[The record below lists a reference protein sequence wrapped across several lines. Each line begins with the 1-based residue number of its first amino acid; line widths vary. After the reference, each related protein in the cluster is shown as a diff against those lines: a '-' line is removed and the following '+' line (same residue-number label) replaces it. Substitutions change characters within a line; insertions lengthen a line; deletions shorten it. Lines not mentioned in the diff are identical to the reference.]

1 MTILALTLLSGLLAG
16 TEIAVVALRGS
27 RLASLVATGSKRA
40 RAVKRLRADP
50 ERFLATVQIGITV
63 IGTVAGAFGG
73 ATFAARLRPALE
85 RIPAL
90 AVHAESLSVAVVVLL
105 ISYLSLVL
113 GELIPKSLALRSAER
128 YALLMGQPLLG
139 LSWLA
144 RPLVWFLTASSN
156 VVLRL
161 FGDRTT
167 FTEARISSEELQQLV
182 EGAAKTGSVNPQAGE
197 IASRALD
204 FAELTVAHVMI
215 PRGQIIALPRRA
227 TLEEVRQVV
236 LERGHTRMPVYR
248 GAIEQVIGYVNI
260 KDLVARAWDPRP
272 FVLEEIVRPAYFV
285 APTMRALDLL
295 EELKRRRIQLA
306 IVVDDAGTTSGLV
319 TLEDLIEELVGE
331 VFSEHEAPRAALV
344 RAEPD
349 GSFLVQ
355 GEAPVRDVNRA
366 LDLELPEGPG
376 WSTVAGLSLALAGKI
391 PAIGERLKTP
401 DGTMLEIADST
412 DRQVRTVRLRKGAT
426 TEGDEEEE
434 ERRDPSD

>member
-1 MTILALTLLSGLLAG
+1 MLSGILAG

-40 RAVKRLRADP
+40 RAVKRLRANP

-90 AVHAESLSVAVVVLL
+90 APHAESLAVAVVVAL

-113 GELIPKSLALRSAER
+113 GELVPKSLALRSAEK

-144 RPLVWFLTASSN
+144 RPLVWSLTASSN
-156 VVLRL
+156 VVLRF
-161 FGDRTT
+161 FGDRTN

-182 EGAAKTGSVNPQAGE
+182 LGAAKTGSVNPQAGE
-197 IASRALD
+197 IAARALD
-204 FAELTVAHVMI
+204 FAELTVAQVMI
-215 PRGQIIALPRRA
+215 PRGQIIALPRGA
-227 TLEEVRQVV
+227 TLEEVRKVV
-236 LERGHTRMPVYR
+236 LQGGHTRMPVYQ
-248 GAIEQVIGYVNI
+248 GGIEQVIGYVNV
-260 KDLVARAWDPRP
+260 KDLVARAWEPGP
-272 FVLEEIVRPAYFV
+272 FALEAIVRPAYFV
-285 APTMRALDLL
+285 AQTMRVLDLL
-295 EELKRRRIQLA
+295 DEMKRRRVQLA
-306 IVVDDAGTTSGLV
+306 LVVDDAGVTSGLV
-319 TLEDLIEELVGE
+319 TLEDLVEELVGE

-344 RAEPD
+344 REDPD

-355 GEAPVRDVNRA
+355 GAAPVRDVNRA

-376 WSTVAGLSLALAGKI
+376 WSTVAGLCLALAGKI
-391 PAIGERLKTP
+391 PANGERLKTP
-401 DGTMLEIADST
+401 DGTTLEIADST
-412 DRQVRTVRLRKGAT
+412 DRQVRSVRLRKGVSVEDK
-426 TEGDEEEE
+426 EGDE
-434 ERRDPSD
+434 PSDLSS

>member
-1 MTILALTLLSGLLAG
+1 MLSGILAG

-40 RAVKRLRADP
+40 RAVKRLRANP

-90 AVHAESLSVAVVVLL
+90 APHAESLAVAVVVAL

-113 GELIPKSLALRSAER
+113 GELVPKSLALRSAEK

-144 RPLVWFLTASSN
+144 RPLVWSLTASSN
-156 VVLRL
+156 VVLRF
-161 FGDRTT
+161 FGDRTN

-182 EGAAKTGSVNPQAGE
+182 LGAAKTGSVNPQAGE
-197 IASRALD
+197 IAARALD
-204 FAELTVAHVMI
+204 FAELTVAQVMI
-215 PRGQIIALPRRA
+215 PRGQIIALPRGA
-227 TLEEVRQVV
+227 TLEEVRKVV
-236 LERGHTRMPVYR
+236 LQGGHTRMPVYQ
-248 GAIEQVIGYVNI
+248 GGIEQVIGYVNV
-260 KDLVARAWDPRP
+260 KDLVARAWEPGP
-272 FVLEEIVRPAYFV
+272 FALEAIVRPAYFV
-285 APTMRALDLL
+285 AQTMRVLDLL
-295 EELKRRRIQLA
+295 DEMKRRRVQLA
-306 IVVDDAGTTSGLV
+306 LVVDDAGVTSGLV
-319 TLEDLIEELVGE
+319 TLEDLVEELVGE

-344 RAEPD
+344 REDPD

-355 GEAPVRDVNRA
+355 GAAPVRDVNRA

-376 WSTVAGLSLALAGKI
+376 WSTVAGLCLALAGKI
-391 PAIGERLKTP
+391 PANGERLKTP
-401 DGTMLEIADST
+401 DGTTLEIADST
-412 DRQVRTVRLRKGAT
+412 DRQVRSVRLRKGVSVEDK
-426 TEGDEEEE
+426 EGEE
-434 ERRDPSD
+434 PSDLSS

>member
-1 MTILALTLLSGLLAG
+1 MLSGILAG

-40 RAVKRLRADP
+40 RAVKRLRANP

-90 AVHAESLSVAVVVLL
+90 APHAESLAVAVVVAL

-113 GELIPKSLALRSAER
+113 GELVPKSLALRSAEK

-156 VVLRL
+156 VVLRF
-161 FGDRTT
+161 FGDRTN

-182 EGAAKTGSVNPQAGE
+182 LGAAKTGSVNPQAGE

-204 FAELTVAHVMI
+204 FAELTVAQVMI
-215 PRGQIIALPRRA
+215 PRGQIIALPRGA
-227 TLEEVRQVV
+227 TLEEVRKVV
-236 LERGHTRMPVYR
+236 LQGGHTRMPVYQ
-248 GAIEQVIGYVNI
+248 GGIEQVIGYVNV
-260 KDLVARAWDPRP
+260 KDLVARAWEPGP
-272 FVLEEIVRPAYFV
+272 FALEAIVRPAYFV
-285 APTMRALDLL
+285 AQTMRVLDLL
-295 EELKRRRIQLA
+295 DEMKRRRVQLA
-306 IVVDDAGTTSGLV
+306 LVVDDAGVTSGLV
-319 TLEDLIEELVGE
+319 TLEDLVEELVGE

-344 RAEPD
+344 REDPD

-355 GEAPVRDVNRA
+355 GAAPVRDVNRA

-376 WSTVAGLSLALAGKI
+376 WSTVAGLCLALAGKI
-391 PAIGERLKTP
+391 PANGERLKTP
-401 DGTMLEIADST
+401 DGTTLEIADST
-412 DRQVRTVRLRKGAT
+412 DRQVRSVRLRKGVSVEDK
-426 TEGDEEEE
+426 EGDE
-434 ERRDPSD
+434 PSDLSS